1 MIYYVWFFGVFNG
14 FFLDYGIVG
23 LCDDSFSDFGNKMC
37 FNCLGILF
45 IRYLS
50 FINCLGFL

>member
-1 MIYYVWFFGVFNG
+1 MIYYVWFFEVFNG

-23 LCDDSFSDFGNKMC
+23 LCDDSFSDIGNKMC